1 MAGFV
6 GTELPV
12 LAAILMTLSAVLSL
26 ITVIAIYREGGILKR
41 LRATPL
47 RPWMILTA
55 HVLVKLTFTAITV
68 ILMIAAGKRYYPV
81 DLQIPVVSFG
91 AALILGTL
99 GILSIGFLIAS
110 LVPTARFAQPVGTL
124 ILYPMIGLSGLFVP
138 VSSLPAA
145 LRPIA
150 RMLPLTYAVSLL
162 SGVLKGESWRAHM
175 RATCSRSPPHSQSSR
190 PCPRGSFGGAN
201 DARDVLSESPPLEQ
215 CAPGLIEIITSG
227 LRPVTV
233 TACGARG
240 ARAAGRRRAAAADPS
255 PSRRSLHRQSR
266 RGTRPLPR
274 ACARRADRAAGSAS
288 RRRSAA
294 HASWD
299 VFPARA
305 PRSSSR

>member
-1 MAGFV
+1 MLRPLLKLTWLEIKIFVREPLGLIGTVGIPVVVFVVFGRIFGNRLSSPSPRMPGFV

-162 SGVLKGESWRAHM
+162 SGVLRGESWRAH
-175 RATCSRSPPHSQSSR
+175 A
-190 PCPRGSFGGAN
+190 G
-201 DARDVLSESPPLEQ
+201 DVLAL
-215 CAPGLIEIITSG
+215 
-227 LRPVTV
+227 
-233 TACGARG
+233 
-240 ARAAGRRRAAAADPS
+240 AAAFAILTIVS
-255 PSRRSLHRQSR
+255 
-266 RGTRPLPR
+266 
-274 ACARRADRAAGSAS
+274 AR
-288 RRRSAA
+288 
-294 HASWD
+294 
-299 VFPARA
+299 VFRWE
-305 PRSSSR
+305 